1 MLGNAMSALFR
12 RPFRF
17 RLFLDQMQFV
27 GVGSLPIIMLVG
39 FFSGAVSA
47 QQAITALRIFNQERF
62 VGATVGISL
71 AQELAPVFT
80 GLMITARA
88 GSGMA
93 TELGSMRITEQIDAL
108 STFAV
113 DPIQY
118 LVTPRVIATTLIMP
132 IMGMVFNIVGLLGA
146 YLFSI
151 YFEHIDLGQFI
162 EQFTFWT
169 DPEGLHHRRD
179 EGAGVRDHP
188 VGCCLLPGLLR
199 ARRRQGGRPG
209 DHPRRGLG
217 LGLDPGGRLL
227 SHRRVPYSLAL
238 PVNQPPASTS
248 HPPTAPAGSAGPAG
262 GNPLAQRD
270 ERWQIRVRGLNKTF
284 GPQHVLRGIDLD
296 IERGRTNIIIGGSG
310 QGKSVLMKHLMGLLR
325 PDSGQI
331 WVDGV
336 DVVPFSDAEMGKLR
350 RKYGMVF
357 QYAALFDS
365 MNVVENI
372 AFPLIERY
380 NLSRAEIMERV
391 RDLLRRLDLANVDG
405 IEQKIPPELSG
416 GQRKRVGLAR
426 ALIDRPEILL
436 YDEPTTGLDPVATK
450 NVDEMIRRTAD
461 DFGVTSVVISHDM
474 ASTFRIGDRI
484 SMLDQGKIVVSGTS
498 EEVLVSR
505 HPALREFVET
515 SGLVAPEQGG
525 QA

>member
-1 MLGNAMSALFR
+1 
-12 RPFRF
+12 
-17 RLFLDQMQFV
+17 
-27 GVGSLPIIMLVG
+27 
-39 FFSGAVSA
+39 
-47 QQAITALRIFNQERF
+47 
-62 VGATVGISL
+62 
-71 AQELAPVFT
+71 
-80 GLMITARA
+80 
-88 GSGMA
+88 
-93 TELGSMRITEQIDAL
+93 
-108 STFAV
+108 
-113 DPIQY
+113 
-118 LVTPRVIATTLIMP
+118 
-132 IMGMVFNIVGLLGA
+132 
-146 YLFSI
+146 
-151 YFEHIDLGQFI
+151 
-162 EQFTFWT
+162 
-169 DPEGLHHRRD
+169 
-179 EGAGVRDHP
+179 
-188 VGCCLLPGLLR
+188 
-199 ARRRQGGRPG
+199 
-209 DHPRRGLG
+209 
-217 LGLDPGGRLL
+217 
-227 SHRRVPYSLAL
+227 
-238 PVNQPPASTS
+238 VNQPPAPTS
-248 HPPTAPAGSAGPAG
+248 QPAAAPGALAGPG
-262 GNPLAQRD
+262 GGTSLTQRD

-284 GPQHVLRGIDLD
+284 GPQHVLRGVDLD

-310 QGKSVLMKHLMGLLR
+310 QGKSVLMKHLMGLLH

-350 RKYGMVF
+350 RKFGMVF

-380 NLSRAEIMERV
+380 KLSRDEIMERV
-391 RDLLRRLDLANVDG
+391 RDLLQRLDLANVDG
-405 IEQKIPPELSG
+405 IERKIPPELSG

-484 SMLDQGKIVVSGTS
+484 SMLHQGKIVVSGTP

-515 SGLVAPEQGG
+515 SGLVAPEGNG